1 MDWAVTVHYHMPPLQ
16 LRIVYWRVLLLDHDH
31 RVSGGAAI
39 TLYSNAGLAAMD
51 KQG

>member
-1 MDWAVTVHYHMPPLQ
+1 MDWAVTVHYYMPPLQ
-16 LRIVYWRVLLLDHDH
+16 LRIVYWRVLLLEH

-39 TLYSNAGLAAMD
+39 TMYSNAGLAGTD